1 MGIAYP
7 SDIDTFDLG
16 ARQNLCKDMVFSDD
30 MQGGQ
35 DITRYLIGLG
45 HRYIWFVG
53 NTRLPWFA
61 RCFEGYNRAI
71 SDAGLTPQHSDI
83 DSEDGAE
90 IGYLGAKSILTSGA
104 PVTAIFAGNDPNAW
118 CLQSG

>member
-35 DITRYLIGLG
+35 DVTRYLIGLG
-45 HRYIWFVG
+45 TDISGLLAIRVCRG
-53 NTRLPWFA
+53 SRGVL
-61 RCFEGYNRAI
+61 RA
-71 SDAGLTPQHSDI
+71 
-83 DSEDGAE
+83 
-90 IGYLGAKSILTSGA
+90 TSGPSA
-104 PVTAIFAGNDPNAW
+104 MRA
-118 CLQSG
+118 